1 VSGANTWVLLVLL
14 TSLVGCSSDDLNRQA
29 LDEALTTAQS
39 KDPATGKTDIQSPYG
54 DLGPHT
60 ALISLQFFVRTAA
73 GFRHRV
79 GIERRVHLGG
89 KGEYRI
95 LDDRT
100 WTDPDLASKGTD
112 DGRELLFD
120 GQRFVSRRK
129 WGPWKERLTWRG
141 EHTQALE
148 QAYDVIPTVLE
159 MFDRHISRMP
169 GANEVMMTKDTRWET
184 LSLNTT
190 PAEEKLTG
198 TTVTDADRFDET
210 RLSTW
215 FAATHHPEMMSG
227 RIARRVD
234 NGAIM
239 RAELALS
246 GRAQVKR
253 EDARFELTVSFSLRP
268 LVGGIDFELPQTVL
282 PAGRERVWTMVKDVL
297 GSGLSSIYE
306 QSQLRRKP

>member
-1 VSGANTWVLLVLL
+1 MSKTIMRLVFALLVCLIA
-14 TSLVGCSSDDLNRQA
+14 CSSDDLNRKA
-29 LDEALTTAQS
+29 LDEALATAQS
-39 KDPATGKTDIQSPYG
+39 KDPATGKADIQSPYG
-54 DLGPHT
+54 DLGPHM
-60 ALISLQFFVRTAA
+60 ALISLSFFVRTSA

-79 GIERRVHLGG
+79 GIKRRIHLGG

-100 WTDPDLASKGTD
+100 WTDPDLALKGTD

-129 WGPWKERLTWRG
+129 WGPWKERPTWRG
-141 EHTQALE
+141 EHTQALD

-169 GANEVMMTKDTRWET
+169 GSNEVMMMKETRWET

-190 PAEEKLTG
+190 PSEEKRTG
-198 TTVTDADRFDET
+198 NPVTDADRFDET
-210 RLSTW
+210 RLNAW
-215 FAATHHPEMMSG
+215 FATTHHPEMMAG
-227 RIARRVD
+227 RVARRVD

-246 GRAQVKR
+246 GRAKVKR

-268 LVGGIDFELPQTVL
+268 LDGATNFKLPENVL

-297 GSGLSSIYE
+297 GSDLSTIYE
-306 QSQLRRKP
+306 RVQLRPQP